1 MRIRPRKPIIK
12 RMKYVTQSLISDA
25 LDVLS
30 SRQMY
35 FVVRRFGSEVT
46 MSLGLLYEH
55 WMTRRWSWIRLVGF
69 LVLAGLSAWLVPALG
84 GHVTITT
91 TTIKP

>member
-1 MRIRPRKPIIK
+1 
-12 RMKYVTQSLISDA
+12 
-25 LDVLS
+25 
-30 SRQMY
+30 
-35 FVVRRFGSEVT
+35 

-84 GHVTITT
+84 GHVTT